1 MALLT
6 PQLVRRS
13 GLNPAYAA
21 ATGGGD
27 TFAST
32 ADPDTFIH
40 VKVGS
45 TATTITIP
53 IPATRIPRTDLSYGN
68 LVIGPVT
75 SQERM
80 IGPID
85 PDLFVDPTTGLVT
98 INYSQVVGV
107 TVGVFL
113 ITT

>member
-6 PQLVRRS
+6 NQLIRRA
-13 GLNPAYAA
+13 GVNPSYAA

-27 TFAST
+27 TLAIP
-32 ADPDTFIH
+32 DVDTFLHI
-40 VKVGS
+40 KVGS
-45 TATTITIP
+45 TATTITIAV
-53 IPATRIPRTDLSYGN
+53 PASRVPRPDLTFGN

-98 INYSQVVGV
+98 VTYSQVVGV
-107 TVGVFL
+107 TIGVF
-113 ITT
+113 TVTN